1 LDQFCDYS
9 KHSVLSFLVL
19 VCLELMSCSVI
30 IVVNSLE
37 IFSRFA
43 TDVKAAD
50 ENTFSNEVVDLYLE
64 ITWVAERSVLIL
76 LVTFILAFLDN
87 LFEIV

>member
-1 LDQFCDYS
+1 
-9 KHSVLSFLVL
+9 
-19 VCLELMSCSVI
+19 MSCSVI